1 MAETFD
7 FRNKTVAAESAARRT
22 FGRRTWLVVGLMT
35 SAMLLMCTS
44 VALFQRRFDLTG
56 FFRHPPAAVA
66 EDWGRQ
72 STDNAT
78 LLKTGDELER
88 EQRGS
93 SSHGRT
99 AASEI
104 KTLEPLQVKIK
115 RKTRAKSPSRPR
127 QGAKES
133 SRGSVATVRK
143 ASSTR
148 RATQTPQD
156 GGMNVDVD
164 RELEILQRPFA
175 DRPRAT
181 EDDASPITR
190 VDTTKAVPVSQ
201 SAETMPKSK
210 ARFVSSPGIGSS
222 GASYKTQTSTS
233 DYTGNTAGSH
243 KRTRNATIGL
253 PASSTKSTKDS
264 SASPHRGI
272 RMVKK
277 RRKLRRLVKLPAQT
291 PGSDLPS
298 SSTIHAGD
306 ESTLP
311 QSTVSGDVQV
321 KKEDKLPAQTPS
333 SDSLSSPIIR
343 AGDQST
349 VPQTTVTGDVQV
361 KKEEVLK
368 REHGALRNELNFT
381 STVATGL
388 SSEIPAASTVHT
400 AATDIKSSKAVT
412 GNVSSSMS
420 SQVPSQVHSSGPP
433 VSSVPFST
441 KHDLAGSSDQ
451 EPVSK
456 QGTAVGVIGSTP
468 NLATA
473 STANSFTASTLSNRP
488 ESNSTTASSS
498 IETAASELKKHD
510 SSTTSP
516 SQIRTSTTT
525 QSALRSTEPAQTPHA
540 DNTSTDANL
549 VDIMAGGTNKSAEDV
564 INRIF
569 DKVTKDGQTNS
580 ANSPR
585 DRSGPAETSK
595 DVDGRVTVEADVGNT
610 SSSVAVASTYS
621 WPSSELAGSTRVRSK
636 PYPTDQNR
644 STTIG
649 VEEGRNLVSTRDT
662 ALTNSSAE
670 EPSNTQPPTNQSSK
684 MDGLKTETLEK
695 DLATKR
701 QATEGWS
708 STARPVLLAS
718 STSVSTPDKLV
729 EVVITSK
736 ATSSTGPPDEIIPET
751 EAASTTSSSEETSKP
766 QTTTATFAYYTGQD
780 EWIPESGGR
789 YMDAPGRYANK
800 LKARRRGKTLQAH
813 SVLTNNNEPV
823 LPGGHFSHQTIRSG
837 DASIGSTS
845 KKPELQT
852 TQEETVSTALPTEQ
866 HQTSK
871 ATVEAA
877 VSDLYSSLNAA
888 MREESKHDIGQSNEE
903 MLDYGVVPHNT
914 ASKNQHGVLAAY
926 NASNTPS
933 PSPDVG
939 NRQTGTATL
948 SHQRRG
954 SNGVTVTMH
963 PHSAD
968 PSAEGSNLSDV
979 NPKPLAVNVSH
990 TEGVHKGTF
999 DTRSK
1004 AKQHTPQTGLPLV
1017 FNEDSDGLSTNR
1029 NKALTS
1035 EQNPLASEITMKYS
1049 QGLVENLLGE
1059 DSSSAEVTSTEPRF
1073 HKGYEGSYTD
1083 KRKLEP
1089 HTETPPNVRDS
1100 DADLPEAESTSGR
1113 NQPDNNPLADKYA
1126 TVPTDGSMK
1135 SRATTRRF
1143 EIGTDL
1149 KYGNMGQDSTSAHL
1163 VGEPMENTPSAP
1175 QSTNESMAMQSID
1188 SDLSRS
1194 RMVAT
1199 TTGGSELKMKS
1210 STPNVERAGV
1220 VCVYRKNHAGWAS
1233 GNTSYGLDTL
1243 PYQYCASIV
1252 YCCLSLREDF
1262 AIEDQGDHSDFKHL
1276 AKIKSINSGL
1286 QTFMVIEADEST
1298 APFFKR
1304 LMSSTVHQDIF
1315 LLFAVHW
1322 MRTRAIDGV
1331 YLHWPHMEERDAN
1344 DVVGTFRYLVDSFT
1358 KSNLKFGIVLP
1369 PGTQYFAKVSTL
1381 KAMIK
1386 DLDGSYGAILLS
1398 PPEMDESSF
1407 TGKLSSPMQALDEE
1421 YGKYPADVAGS
1432 AVCPMIPFWGK
1443 TFKMQAVLQDTG
1455 LALRPVGRGGARQ
1468 TSREPGKLAFFE
1480 FCREVGNSLFVF
1492 PSRENAMIGDEYVTF
1507 LTPATLEKYLSLVSH
1522 GPWRCLGSWGP
1533 EWDDFDGRCGLGRYP
1548 LLKTLYE
1555 FHTKQAANA
1564 SAALVVSKAGLS

>member
-7 FRNKTVAAESAARRT
+7 FRNKTVATESAARRT

-56 FFRHPPAAVA
+56 FFRHPPAAAAVA

-78 LLKTGDELER
+78 LLKTGDGLER
-88 EQRGS
+88 GQRGS

-115 RKTRAKSPSRPR
+115 RKARAKSPSRPR

-133 SRGSVATVRK
+133 SRGTVVTVRK
-143 ASSTR
+143 ASSER
-148 RATQTPQD
+148 SATQRPRD
-156 GGMNVDVD
+156 GGMDVDVD

-210 ARFVSSPGIGSS
+210 ARFVSSPRTRSS
-222 GASYKTQTSTS
+222 GASYNTQTSTS
-233 DYTGNTAGSH
+233 DYTGNTADSQ
-243 KRTRNATIGL
+243 KRTGNTTTGL
-253 PASSTKSTKDS
+253 PQSHVPASSTKSTKDS
-264 SASPHRGI
+264 SVSPHRGI

-277 RRKLRRLVKLPAQT
+277 RRKLRKLVKLPAQA
-291 PGSDLPS
+291 S
-298 SSTIHAGD
+298 A
-306 ESTLP
+306 
-311 QSTVSGDVQV
+311 
-321 KKEDKLPAQTPS
+321 
-333 SDSLSSPIIR
+333 SDSLSSSTIR
-343 AGDQST
+343 AGDKST
-349 VPQTTVTGDVQV
+349 PPQTTLTGDVQV
-361 KKEEVLK
+361 KNEEKLPAQAPGSDSPSSSTVRAGDKSALPQTAITGDVKVKKEDLK
-368 REHGALRNELNFT
+368 KEHDALHNELNST

-400 AATDIKSSKAVT
+400 AATDIESSKAVT
-412 GNVSSSMS
+412 GNVSPSMS
-420 SQVPSQVHSSGPP
+420 SQVPSQVRSSSPP
-433 VSSVPFST
+433 VNSVPFS
-441 KHDLAGSSDQ
+441 KKRDLAGSSDQ

-468 NLATA
+468 NLGAA
-473 STANSFTASTLSNRP
+473 STANSFAASTLSNRP
-488 ESNSTTASSS
+488 EGNSTTASSS
-498 IETAASELKKHD
+498 NETDASESKKHD
-510 SSTTSP
+510 SSTASS

-525 QSALRSTEPAQTPHA
+525 RSALRSTEPAQTPHI
-540 DNTSTDANL
+540 DDTSTDANL
-549 VDIMAGGTNKSAEDV
+549 VDVVAGGANKSAEDV

-569 DKVTKDGQTNS
+569 DKATKDGQNNS

-585 DRSGPAETSK
+585 ERSGPAETSK
-595 DVDGRVTVEADVGNT
+595 NVDGRVTLEADVGNA
-610 SSSVAVASTYS
+610 SSSVAVESTYS
-621 WPSSELAGSTRVRSK
+621 RPSSELASSTRVRST

-644 STTIG
+644 LTIG
-649 VEEGRNLVSTRDT
+649 VEEGRNLVSTRDV
-662 ALTNSSAE
+662 ALTHSSAA
-670 EPSNTQPPTNQSSK
+670 EPSNTQPPTIQSSK
-684 MDGLKTETLEK
+684 MDDLKTETLEK
-695 DLATKR
+695 ELATKR

-708 STARPVLLAS
+708 STARPELPAS

-729 EVVITSK
+729 EVVVTSK

-751 EAASTTSSSEETSKP
+751 EALSTTSSPDETSKP

-789 YMDAPGRYANK
+789 YMDAPGRYADK

-823 LPGGHFSHQTIRSG
+823 LPGGHLSHQTIQSG
-837 DASIGSTS
+837 DASTGSTS

-852 TQEETVSTALPTEQ
+852 TQEGTASTALPTEQ
-866 HQTSK
+866 PQTSK

-888 MREESKHDIGQSNEE
+888 IREESKHDIEQSNEE
-903 MLDYGVVPHNT
+903 MLDYGVVPHDT
-914 ASKNQHGVLAAY
+914 ALKNQHGVLAAY
-926 NASNTPS
+926 NASNMPS

-939 NRQTGTATL
+939 NRQIGTATL
-948 SHQRRG
+948 SHQRHG
-954 SNGVTVTMH
+954 SFGIIVTTH
-963 PHSAD
+963 PHSED

-979 NPKPLAVNVSH
+979 NPKHLAINVAH
-990 TEGVHKGTF
+990 TEGVHTETF
-999 DTRSK
+999 ETRSK
-1004 AKQHTPQTGLPLV
+1004 AKQDMPQTGLPLV
-1017 FNEDSDGLSTNR
+1017 LNEDSDGLSTNR
-1029 NKALTS
+1029 NNALTS
-1035 EQNPLASEITMKYS
+1035 EQNPLVSEITTKYS
-1049 QGLVENLLGE
+1049 QGLVENLPRE

-1073 HKGYEGSYTD
+1073 HKGYEGSPSD

-1089 HTETPPNVRDS
+1089 HTETPPNVLDI
-1100 DADLPEAESTSGR
+1100 DADLQEAVSPSGR
-1113 NQPDNNPLADKYA
+1113 NQPDTNPLADKYA
-1126 TVPTDGSMK
+1126 TVPTDGSTK
-1135 SRATTRRF
+1135 RRDTTRRF

-1163 VGEPMENTPSAP
+1163 VGGPMENTQSAP
-1175 QSTNESMAMQSID
+1175 QPTNESTAMHSID
-1188 SDLSRS
+1188 A
-1194 RMVAT
+1194 VAT
-1199 TTGGSELKMKS
+1199 TTGGSEFKMKS

-1220 VCVYRKNHAGWAS
+1220 ACVYRKNHAGWAS

-1276 AKIKSINSGL
+1276 AKIKSINRGL
-1286 QTFMVIEADEST
+1286 QTFVVIEADEST

-1331 YLHWPHMEERDAN
+1331 YLYWPHMEERDAD
-1344 DVVGTFRYLVDSFT
+1344 DVVRTFRYLVDSFA
-1358 KSNLKFGIVLP
+1358 KSNLKFGIVVP
-1369 PGTQYFAKVSTL
+1369 PGMQYFAEVSTL

-1386 DLDGSYGAILLS
+1386 DLDGSYGAVLLS

-1407 TGKLSSPMQALDEE
+1407 TGKLSTPTQALAEE

-1468 TSREPGKLAFFE
+1468 TSQEPGKLAFFE

-1507 LTPATLEKYLSLVSH
+1507 LTPATLEKYLSSALH

-1533 EWDDFDGRCGLGRYP
+1533 EWDDLDGRCGLGRYP

-1555 FHTKQAANA
+1555 FHTKRAVNA